1 MRKTC
6 LPATT
11 VHHKRAGL
19 IGDYQVQSLDAELNA
34 SYGESF
40 NLQAM
45 SASNGRLMGML
56 GRGDYVGQSGL
67 VGVSSALLLWFWY
80 HRCSAMCHRRDRVH
94 GFWFTMLSV
103 NNLQASEKQPA
114 GVYII
119 HDSQFLVLERRLFDI
134 VLKQH
139 PSEHPPLAAPIAH

>member
-11 VHHKRAGL
+11 AHHKRAGL
-19 IGDYQVQSLDAELNA
+19 IGDYQVQSLDTDLNIT

-56 GRGDYVGQSGL
+56 GRGDFAGQSGL
-67 VGVSSALLLWFWY
+67 VGVSSAVLLGSPVIGIRALPCVIGDDKS
-80 HRCSAMCHRRDRVH
+80 HS
-94 GFWFTMLSV
+94 L
-103 NNLQASEKQPA
+103 
-114 GVYII
+114 
-119 HDSQFLVLERRLFDI
+119 
-134 VLKQH
+134 
-139 PSEHPPLAAPIAH
+139 